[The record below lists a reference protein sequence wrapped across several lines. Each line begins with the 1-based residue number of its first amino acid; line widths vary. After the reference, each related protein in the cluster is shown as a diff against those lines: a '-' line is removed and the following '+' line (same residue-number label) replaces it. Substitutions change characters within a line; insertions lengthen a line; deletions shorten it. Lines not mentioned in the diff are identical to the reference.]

1 MADEIKQLPK
11 TPTLPPDTADG
22 GKSLVRALWDHIIQS
37 NETINKLIK
46 AVKQAAD
53 YPEITPEGIG
63 ALPNTTTAE
72 DMGAL
77 PNTTTPADIGAAAA
91 NAIPSVHFA
100 ITPAER
106 QTIAS
111 VNPVLVNGLE
121 ITITP
126 KSVNSKFLI
135 MAVVNGTMTH
145 VASSLIYR
153 NGFPVLTHTGNT
165 NEPGAQATTYYGND
179 IVTNMLQHTMNYMD
193 APQTI
198 EPVTYDVR
206 CTAGWSGTAHTL
218 YINDRNTSDM
228 RTPSTLTIIEFAGD

>member
-11 TPTLPPDTADG
+11 TPTLPPDTGDG

-37 NETINKLIK
+37 NETVNRLIK
-46 AVKQAAD
+46 AVKQMPD
-53 YPEITPEGIG
+53 LPEITPESIG
-63 ALPNTTTAE
+63 ALPDTTTAK
-72 DMGAL
+72 
-77 PNTTTPADIGAAAA
+77 DIGAAPAA
-91 NAIPSVHFA
+91 DYALKSDIPITPSVYFA

-126 KSVNSKFLI
+126 KSANSKFLI

-145 VASSLIYR
+145 VTSSLIYR
-153 NGFPVLTHTGNT
+153 NGSPVLTHTGNT
-165 NEPGAQATTYYGND
+165 NEPGAQATTHFGNN
-179 IVTNMLQHTMNYMD
+179 IGTNMLQHTINYMD
-193 APQTI
+193 APQTT

-206 CTAGWSGTAHTL
+206 CTAGWSSTAYTL

-228 RTPSTLTIIEFAGD
+228 RTPSTLTIIEFEGD